1 MPIHP
6 TAQIDR
12 HAEIDPA
19 ADIGPNVV
27 IDGHVSVAAG
37 TKVYPNAY
45 LSGWTKIGANC
56 QIHPG
61 AIVGHLPQDFHFSG
75 ERTFCEVGDGTVI
88 REFASVH
95 RGTQPESKTIVGKDC
110 FLMAYCHVGHNCDI
124 RDGAKIYNCAA
135 LSGHVEVG
143 ANAIVSGYSLLHQ
156 FIRIGELA
164 MIGGGSR
171 IGMDVLPF
179 MTCIGESECV
189 GINAIGMRR
198 AGYPAEERTAVK
210 EAYRTLYRSPMTFT
224 RAVEALRENA
234 QAPSVKRIVEFLAG
248 PTKRGFCGP
257 PGHRRGGRPTTRT
270 AGEIDAA
277 GMEE

>member
-1 MPIHP
+1 MPIHAS
-6 TAQIDR
+6 AQIDR
-12 HAEIDPA
+12 QAEIDPA

-27 IDGHVSVAAG
+27 VDGPVRIGAG

-45 LSGWTKIGANC
+45 ISGWTTIGANC

-75 ERTFCEVGDGTVI
+75 ERTFCEVGDGTII

-95 RGTQPESKTIVGKDC
+95 RGTQPESKTIVGNNC
-110 FLMAYCHVGHNCDI
+110 FLMAYSHVGHNCDI

-156 FIRIGELA
+156 FIRVGELA

-179 MTCIGESECV
+179 MMVMGESECI

-198 AGYPAEERTAVK
+198 AGYSAEERTAVK
-210 EAYRTLYRSPMTFT
+210 EAYRTLYRSPQTFRKACET
-224 RAVEALRENA
+224 LRGQA
-234 QAPSVKRIVEFLAG
+234 QTACTKRIVEFVSVAS
-248 PTKRGFCGP
+248 KRGFCGP
-257 PGHRRGGRPTTRT
+257 PGHQRGGSPSTR
-270 AGEIDAA
+270 AGKEAEGIDATD
-277 GMEE
+277 

>member
-6 TAQIDR
+6 TAQIDK
-12 HAEIDPA
+12 HAQIDSA

-27 IDGHVSVAAG
+27 IEGLVTIGPG

-45 LSGWTKIGANC
+45 ISGWTKIGANC

-61 AIVGHLPQDFHFSG
+61 AIVGHLPQDFHFGG
-75 ERTFCEVGDGTVI
+75 ERTYCEIGDGTIV

-95 RGTQPESKTIVGKDC
+95 RGTQPESKTIVGRNC

-135 LSGHVEVG
+135 LSGHVEIG
-143 ANAIVSGYSLLHQ
+143 ENAIVSGYSLLHQ
-156 FIRIGELA
+156 FIRVGALA

-179 MTCIGESECV
+179 MTCIGESECIGV
-189 GINAIGMRR
+189 NAIGMRR

-210 EAYRTLYRSPMTFT
+210 EAYRTLYRSPLPFGK
-224 RAVEALRENA
+224 AVEALRSQKTTA
-234 QAPSVKRIVEFLAG
+234 CVSRILEFLAG
-248 PTKRGFCGP
+248 PSKRGFCGP
-257 PGHRRGGRPTTRT
+257 PGHQRGGRPSTRT
-270 AGEIDAA
+270 TGDAEPINIA
-277 GMEE
+277 E